1 MTDIIIAIALGL
13 TAVIHLLPLV
23 GALSRRHVQ
32 DLYDIQVEGSDLEI
46 LMRHRAVLFGG
57 IGAVLIWAI
66 IEPALQPAAVAI
78 ASLSVVSF
86 LVIARRVKSREGP
99 YNKAIR
105 RVVIADWIALACL
118 LVVAGVRLTGGA

>member
-1 MTDIIIAIALGL
+1 MTDAIIAVALGV

-32 DLYDIQVEGSDLEI
+32 DLYDVQVEGADLEI

-57 IGAVLIWAI
+57 IGGLLIWAI
-66 IEPALQPAAVAI
+66 IEPALQPAAVAVV
-78 ASLSVVSF
+78 SLSVVSF
-86 LVIARRVKSREGP
+86 LVIARRVKSRQGA

-118 LVVAGVRLTGGA
+118 LVAAGMRFGGS